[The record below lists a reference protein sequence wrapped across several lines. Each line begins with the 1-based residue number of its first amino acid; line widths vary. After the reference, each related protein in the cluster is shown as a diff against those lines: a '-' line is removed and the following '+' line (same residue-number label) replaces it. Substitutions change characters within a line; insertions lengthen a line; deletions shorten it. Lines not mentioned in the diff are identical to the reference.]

1 MYLQGTSVCREA
13 SISLAE
19 GPKSLEQQSG
29 PPCVVTGLQNLMK
42 LSRMLSARI
51 SLFLTLS
58 HLRLQFLLLLEATV
72 VVGSHGAEVPGNTRM
87 RELR

>member
-51 SLFLTLS
+51 SLFPHALPSQASVSPFARSYCGGRLS
-58 HLRLQFLLLLEATV
+58 WCR
-72 VVGSHGAEVPGNTRM
+72 GSR
-87 RELR
+87 